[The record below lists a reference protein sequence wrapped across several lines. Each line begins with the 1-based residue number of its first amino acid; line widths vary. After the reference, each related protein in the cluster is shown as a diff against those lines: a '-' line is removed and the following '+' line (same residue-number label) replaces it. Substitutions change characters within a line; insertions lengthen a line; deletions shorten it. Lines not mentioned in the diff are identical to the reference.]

1 MSPSSDTAL
10 CYAQGKS
17 EGEIEKFKKF
27 FIETQR
33 VVDAKQLRPMIRT
46 QYMRTAFQI
55 PFDSTVRVSL
65 DTNLCMIKENP
76 ADGPTCHVAGRC
88 GQNWHP
94 VMPQV
99 CSVTS
104 GQAVLC
110 AAFACRWRC
119 WAQPLLVLNIISCT
133 CQVVP

>member
-1 MSPSSDTAL
+1 MYRCL
-10 CYAQGKS
+10 QGKS
-17 EGEIEKFKKF
+17 DGEIAKFRKF
-27 FIETQR
+27 FTEAQR

-88 GQNWHP
+88 D
-94 VMPQV
+94 
-99 CSVTS
+99 
-104 GQAVLC
+104 A
-110 AAFACRWRC
+110 
-119 WAQPLLVLNIISCT
+119 
-133 CQVVP
+133 

>member
-1 MSPSSDTAL
+1 ML
-10 CYAQGKS
+10 CCLAQGKS
-17 EGEIEKFKKF
+17 DSEIEKFRKF
-27 FIETQR
+27 FIETQK

-88 GQNWHP
+88 EARLEALTKQVP
-94 VMPQV
+94 VLRADV
-99 CSVTS
+99 NAYALSTVYIWWN
-104 GQAVLC
+104 L
-110 AAFACRWRC
+110 
-119 WAQPLLVLNIISCT
+119 
-133 CQVVP
+133 

>member
-1 MSPSSDTAL
+1 MVVEVAASCAVSGLSHTVL
-10 CYAQGKS
+10 RRAQGKS
-17 EGEIEKFKKF
+17 DGEIAKFRKF
-27 FIETQR
+27 FVEAQR

-88 GQNWHP
+88 D
-94 VMPQV
+94 
-99 CSVTS
+99 
-104 GQAVLC
+104 
-110 AAFACRWRC
+110 ACCYPSLASR
-119 WAQPLLVLNIISCT
+119 LLVDC
-133 CQVVP
+133 

>member
-1 MSPSSDTAL
+1 MHPRGRCL
-10 CYAQGKS
+10 CCAAQGKS
-17 EGEIEKFKKF
+17 DAEIEKFKKF
-27 FIETQR
+27 FVETQK

-88 GQNWHP
+88 
-94 VMPQV
+94 
-99 CSVTS
+99 
-104 GQAVLC
+104 
-110 AAFACRWRC
+110 AF
-119 WAQPLLVLNIISCT
+119 T
-133 CQVVP
+133 